1 MSISCKSCARG
12 VALSKLYRTGLT
24 SVEMGGRVGWLG
36 GFIELP
42 LLAFEIFAENLFMP
56 VEIGL
61 TLLKVP
67 VDDG

>member
-1 MSISCKSCARG
+1 MAGR
-12 VALSKLYRTGLT
+12 LYR
-24 SVEMGGRVGWLG
+24 
-36 GFIELP
+36 ELP
-42 LLAFEIFAENLFMP
+42 LLAFEIFAENLSML